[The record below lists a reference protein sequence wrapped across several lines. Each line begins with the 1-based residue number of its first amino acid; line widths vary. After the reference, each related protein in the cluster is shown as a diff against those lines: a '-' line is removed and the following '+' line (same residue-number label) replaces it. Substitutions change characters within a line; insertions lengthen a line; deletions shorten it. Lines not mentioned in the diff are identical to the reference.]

1 MTKEQSV
8 LTKIMKV
15 FCSKEILLQYSAL
28 RYRIDL
34 YFPKHKLA
42 KKADEKGHKDKN
54 ECKQNKRENA

>member
-1 MTKEQSV
+1 MSKEQSV
-8 LTKIMKV
+8 STKIMKV

-34 YFPKHKLA
+34 YFPKHKLPIE
-42 KKADEKGHKDKN
+42 ADEKGHKDKN